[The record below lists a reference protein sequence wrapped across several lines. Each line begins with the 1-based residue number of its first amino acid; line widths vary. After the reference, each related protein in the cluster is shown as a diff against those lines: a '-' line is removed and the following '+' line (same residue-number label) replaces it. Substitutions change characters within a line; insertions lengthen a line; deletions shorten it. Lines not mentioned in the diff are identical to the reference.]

1 MNFLLYD
8 WMASKKIQ
16 SPRDTSR
23 CGVMTLRKTE
33 EIFGLIL
40 VVNLKPDEKKEKDD
54 FSVSDTG
61 GSEEKNPSTPNRSQ
75 TSQCRIQTLR

>member
-1 MNFLLYD
+1 
-8 WMASKKIQ
+8 
-16 SPRDTSR
+16 
-23 CGVMTLRKTE
+23 MTLRKTE

-61 GSEEKNPSTPNRSQ
+61 GSEEKNRVLVIGVERMTFWLLVSVASLVFCSSVVERHDAAYY
-75 TSQCRIQTLR
+75 